1 MEPLPSRGPTARW
14 DHVVAAHLVPES
26 PRRSASIRESE
37 DDLRVTVSRELREA
51 LGQLPRLQRLV
62 LLADLAAEGKAPA
75 RELAAKLGTSANSI
89 YVTRS
94 NARRAL
100 LTMLRHVGRMP

>member
-1 MEPLPSRGPTARW
+1 MEPLPSRSAVGRW
-14 DHVVAAHLVPES
+14 DRVVAAHVVAEA

-37 DDLRVTVSRELREA
+37 DDPRVAVSRELREA

-62 LLADLAAEGKAPA
+62 LLADLAAEGRAPA
-75 RELAAKLGTSANSI
+75 RELAAKLGTSPNSI

-100 LTMLRHVGRMP
+100 LAMLRHLGHMP